1 MKIGDDA
8 ISGTI
13 IWRLTDMHL
22 ARIMALTTTYPQ
34 GQVAA
39 AIDEAMQMSAYGAE
53 YIANLLEMR
62 QRSREE
68 LSPLHLE
75 GKDEML
81 DIEIRQPDLNVYER
95 E

>member
-1 MKIGDDA
+1 ML
-8 ISGTI
+8 IS
-13 IWRLTDMHL
+13 
-22 ARIMALTTTYPQ
+22 AQ
-34 GQVAA
+34 
-39 AIDEAMQMSAYGAE
+39 AYGAE
-53 YIANLLEMR
+53 YIANLLQMR

-95 E
+95 K